1 MARYF
6 IDTHDGTQPLLDED
20 GIDLVDA
27 AKARIAALSALPDM
41 AKDHTP
47 NGDHRRYLVRVR
59 SENGRVIY
67 CATLVLSG
75 GWCEDDGD
83 PLAADFA

>member
-1 MARYF
+1 MARFF

-27 AKARIAALSALPDM
+27 ATARAAALSALPDM
-41 AKDHTP
+41 AKDHMP

-59 SENGRVIY
+59 SEAGQVIY
-67 CATLVLSG
+67 CAALTLAG
-75 GWCEDDGD
+75 GWCGDDGD
-83 PLAADFA
+83 PLDADFA